1 MILLIII
8 SNAIHKI
15 RSMNT
20 FVYRSFR
27 TSKLHVHTLQI
38 HVSTTSSKLQRCL
51 KQKNDH
57 RPSVKSKTKHHALEA
72 LTAVLCRTIAF
83 HHSVIRNDIH
93 QLLLLSAP
101 PKLGK
106 ISWFFWCSSL
116 VSPVCHFV
124 ISAFLLEI
132 HGNITERGVMCCSKR
147 RFGQNAQIGFDLRGY
162 VWFWESYPPF
172 LHVGE
177 YLPTFS
183 PWMWPFFI

>member
-1 MILLIII
+1 MSQQHHQS
-8 SNAIHKI
+8 SNA
-15 RSMNT
+15 
-20 FVYRSFR
+20 FL
-27 TSKLHVHTLQI
+27 SK
-38 HVSTTSSKLQRCL
+38 
-51 KQKNDH
+51 KNDH

-93 QLLLLSAP
+93 QLLLLSAA

-106 ISWFFWCSSL
+106 MGWFFWCSSL
-116 VSPVCHFV
+116 VSPVCYFV

-132 HGNITERGVMCCSKR
+132 HGNITERGVSVLFKKKVWTKCSDR
-147 RFGQNAQIGFDLRGY
+147 LWPQGLCLILGILSQM
-162 VWFWESYPPF
+162 

-183 PWMWPFFI
+183 PWMWPLFN